1 MTRTPS
7 AKATRNMEISED
19 VDNVT
24 KGFYG
29 MNAPRSHS
37 ILTMRNGRDGEVRTH
52 YGLSVPVPPC
62 LHGNP
67 NTNLGSGISQGVLHT
82 RDVHVNR
89 PSRYRRR
96 IRMKTR
102 SFVFNCL
109 FCFVLPRSTFLSFSE
124 GFRLARQT
132 GTL

>member
-67 NTNLGSGISQGVLHT
+67 NTNLGSGIFSRGPSYA
-82 RDVHVNR
+82 RR
-89 PSRYRRR
+89 PCQQAFQVPPENPNENAF
-96 IRMKTR
+96 I
-102 SFVFNCL
+102 CL
-109 FCFVLPRSTFLSFSE
+109 
-124 GFRLARQT
+124 
-132 GTL
+132 